1 MENNPVPSTVMIPI
15 TVEYEDLFLVIP
27 YYNWGYVGF
36 TGGYITFTTRG
47 PHRIQMMCRAIRR
60 LIPILQDLNTSN
72 KEAILT
78 SKVYNSKIKQIF
90 HPPDVIYLGK

>member
-1 MENNPVPSTVMIPI
+1 
-15 TVEYEDLFLVIP
+15 
-27 YYNWGYVGF
+27 
-36 TGGYITFTTRG
+36 
-47 PHRIQMMCRAIRR
+47 MMCRAIRR